1 MDDAFEAKEA
11 FLEFSK
17 KINQEDLSHFF
28 TMKNSRAFS
37 RELDKRLGYKI
48 SQIERKLL
56 KKYRAFDKT
65 IDNSNKK
72 KHFAGTET
80 WIGLHPQVLQTPYSE
95 ITHFFSYLKGREINR
110 VVDFGAAYG
119 RIGVVLAALHPEAE
133 FVGYEILESRYNEA
147 QRVFKTL
154 ELDNLSMSNENILD
168 ESFEIPDAD
177 IYFIYDFSD
186 PHDLRVILKKLSAK
200 LYEDNFYLVAK
211 GEGIRSLIQLK
222 YPEFWSCNGVIHEEK
237 WSMYSSIEDLSK
249 FRKEV
254 FSEC

>member
-1 MDDAFEAKEA
+1 MEDAFYAKEA
-11 FLEFSK
+11 FLEFSQT
-17 KINQEDLSHFF
+17 INQDDLSQFF
-28 TMKNSRAFS
+28 AMKNSRSFS
-37 RELDKRLGYKI
+37 RELDKRLGFKI

-65 IDNSNKK
+65 IDDSNKK
-72 KHFAGTET
+72 KHFLGTET

-133 FVGYEILESRYNEA
+133 FLGFEILESRFNEA
-147 QRVFKTL
+147 KRVFSSL
-154 ELDNLSMSNENILD
+154 ELENLSMSNQNILE
-168 ESFEIPDAD
+168 ESFEIPKAD

-200 LYEDNFYLVAK
+200 LFEDNFFLVAK

-237 WSMYSSIEDLSK
+237 WSLYSSVEDLAQLK
-249 FRKEV
+249 KEV
-254 FSEC
+254 LCE